1 MAIITTLATSIVAF
15 AIQGFMVDD
24 ASGSSVAT

>member
-24 ASGSSVAT
+24 SGSSVAT